1 MEISYLLNGK
11 KITSLIEPDTTLFAE
26 LRRKG
31 CCSIK
36 CGCDTTNCGMCTV
49 WLNNKPVLS
58 CSVPAARVNGKAVT
72 TLEGLQTEAL
82 EFAQYM
88 AEEGSDQCGFCN
100 PGFVMNVLAMAR
112 ELDNPSEQEI
122 NEYLN
127 GNFCRCTG
135 YAGQLRA
142 IKKYLS
148 ARKQVTA

>member
-49 WLNNKPVLS
+49 WLDNKPVLS

-112 ELDNPSEQEI
+112 ELDNPSEREI

>member
-26 LRRKG
+26 LRHKG

-49 WLNNKPVLS
+49 WLDNKPVLS

-112 ELDNPSEQEI
+112 ELDNPSEREI

>member
-49 WLNNKPVLS
+49 WLKNKPVLS

-112 ELDNPSEQEI
+112 ELDNPSEREI

>member
-49 WLNNKPVLS
+49 WLDNKPVLS
-58 CSVPAARVNGKAVT
+58 CSVPAARVNGKTVT

-112 ELDNPSEQEI
+112 ELNNPSDQEI

>member
-112 ELDNPSEQEI
+112 ELDNPSEREI

>member
-49 WLNNKPVLS
+49 WLDNKPVLS
-58 CSVPAARVNGKAVT
+58 CSVPAARVNGKTVT

>member
-49 WLNNKPVLS
+49 WLDNKPVLS

-112 ELDNPSEQEI
+112 ELDNPSEREI

-148 ARKQVTA
+148 ARKQVTV

>member
-49 WLNNKPVLS
+49 WLDNKPVLS

-82 EFAQYM
+82 EFAKYM